1 MIKGV
6 ISDMDGVMLD
16 SEKLYVRF
24 WCEAAR
30 SFGYPMEKKH
40 ALGIRSLSRVFAIE
54 KLQGWFGKEFDYDAV
69 RNKRIELMDNY
80 VAENGIEAKSG
91 AKELLVWL
99 KQNGYKTALATAT
112 PVDRASLYLYQVG
125 LLEYF
130 DVICSAREV
139 KRGKPEPDIYLLAA
153 KRLGLAPEECLAIG
167 HKALAVG
174 ALLNGGVGFVGSD
187 ADRLKRAV
195 VLAVVVVFAACYV
208 ADNALVS
215 VVVVCHYYHL
225 ANSVDSTEDF
235 IHFFIL

>member
-153 KRLGLAPEECLAIG
+153 KRLGLAPEECLA
-167 HKALAVG
+167 LEDSQ
-174 ALLNGGVGFVGSD
+174 NGIRS
-187 ADRLKRAV
+187 A
-195 VLAVVVVFAACYV
+195 FAAGCKTVLVPDLDNPQNELKGCLYAV
-208 ADNALVS
+208 ADNLSMVKT
-215 VVVVCHYYHL
+215 L
-225 ANSVDSTEDF
+225 
-235 IHFFIL
+235 LK

>member
-40 ALGIRSLSRVFAIE
+40 ALGIRSLARVFAVK
-54 KLQGWFGKEFDYDAV
+54 KLQGWFGTEFDYDSV
-69 RNKRIELMDNY
+69 RNKRIELMDKY

-91 AKELLVWL
+91 AKELLIWL

-112 PVDRASLYLYQVG
+112 PVDRASLYLKQVG
-125 LLEYF
+125 LLEFF

-153 KRLGLAPEECLAIG
+153 KRLGLAPGECM
-167 HKALAVG
+167 ALEDSQ
-174 ALLNGGVGFVGSD
+174 NGVRS
-187 ADRLKRAV
+187 A
-195 VLAVVVVFAACYV
+195 FAAGCKTVLVPDLDNPENELKGCLYAV
-208 ADNALVS
+208 ADNLPAVKKL
-215 VVVVCHYYHL
+215 L
-225 ANSVDSTEDF
+225 K
-235 IHFFIL
+235 